1 MDKGRIP
8 LNVFLLLSANSR
20 TVTSSDESS
29 TPSKSA
35 NKISLT
41 KTSFASLRLPVLIS
55 ISEYVLAR
63 SPFLR
68 SNPVFVLP
76 KSNPFSSTYAWL
88 LSAVVE
94 NKHKSTNEKAKKR
107 RSNFPFP
114 TPSLETRIDLSL
126 ERMRRRGGEEE
137 EEEEEGVIIKV
148 VVVGWIDWRG
158 KSRTKIKT
166 TR

>member
-1 MDKGRIP
+1 MDSLPSPNFARATACA
-8 LNVFLLLSANSR
+8 ANSR

-41 KTSFASLRLPVLIS
+41 KTSFASLRLPVFS
-55 ISEYVLAR
+55 SNSEYVLAR

-68 SNPVFVLP
+68 SNPVLVLP

-88 LSAVVE
+88 LSAAVE
-94 NKHKSTNEKAKKR
+94 NKHKSTNEKEKKR

-126 ERMRRRGGEEE
+126 ERIRRRGGKEEG
-137 EEEEEGVIIKV
+137 EEEGVII

-166 TR
+166 ISR